1 MIFKLEVE
9 ATLHKADINWNA
21 FYLMMFNIVH
31 NAIRFT
37 KDFGTITI
45 GARHSAFQQEE
56 IDGKESLIV
65 YVNDNGIGIP
75 EKEHEKIFQKF
86 YELTDIISHSSG
98 NLEFHSSGLGLGLST
113 AKLIANLHK
122 GKIWVN
128 SKENEGT
135 TVFVVIPFK

>member
-1 MIFKLEVE
+1 MI
-9 ATLHKADINWNA
+9 I
-21 FYLMMFNIVH
+21 
-31 NAIRFT
+31 
-37 KDFGTITI
+37 
-45 GARHSAFQQEE
+45 
-56 IDGKESLIV
+56 

-86 YELTDIISHSSG
+86 YELNDIISHSFG
-98 NLEFHSSGLGLGLST
+98 DIEFNSSGLGLGLST

-135 TVFVVIPFK
+135 TIFVVIPFK